1 LGSNPLAMDPF
12 QFILA
17 TEIPQV
23 SDIPEWINTLWEWV
37 KLDWIWIVRAIVEIS
52 ALAVGIYYA
61 FTFLQKSR
69 GWPVVLG
76 FLILIGL
83 TTLIALLQLEVL
95 RWLLQQLFLFTT
107 VAILI
112 IFQPELRR
120 LLAELG
126 NLPIFSSGEDS
137 PLNVDAIVQAT
148 NQLSRKRVG
157 SIVAIERT
165 VDIYQE
171 TKSGVLIDCALTP
184 EMLDSIFFPNSPLH
198 DGGVVVRGDRIMY
211 ASCIFPLTRRI
222 DINNT
227 LGTRHRAAIGLSEET
242 DAIVVI
248 VSEETGDISYSH
260 NGTLYRQVSLKQL
273 KDFLTEM
280 LKSRTPSAD
289 TQTTRTNRIR
299 DSFRE
304 LITIIEK
311 KVRPKPSI
319 K

>member
-1 LGSNPLAMDPF
+1 MDPF
-12 QFILA
+12 HFILA

-23 SDIPEWINTLWEWV
+23 SDIPEWINTLWEWI
-37 KLDWIWIVRAIVEIS
+37 KLDWMWIVRAIVEIS

-61 FTFLQKSR
+61 FTFLQRSR

-83 TTLIALLQLEVL
+83 TTLIALLELQVL

-126 NLPIFSSGEDS
+126 NLPIFSSDEDS
-137 PLNVDAIVQAT
+137 PLDVDAVVQAT

-165 VDIYQE
+165 VDVYQE
-171 TKSGVLIDCALTP
+171 TNSGVLIDCALTP
-184 EMLDSIFFPNSPLH
+184 EMLDSIFIPNSPLH

-260 NGTLYRQVSLKQL
+260 NGALYRKVSLKQL

-280 LKSRTPSAD
+280 LKASTPSAD
-289 TQTTRTNRIR
+289 TQTTRSSRLR
-299 DSFRE
+299 ESFRE
-304 LITIIEK
+304 LIAIIEK
-311 KVRPKPSI
+311 KIRPKPSI

>member
-1 LGSNPLAMDPF
+1 MDSNQLAKDSF
-12 QFILA
+12 HFILA

-23 SDIPEWINTLWEWV
+23 SDIPEWINTLWEWI
-37 KLDWIWIVRAIVEIS
+37 KLDWVWIVRAIVEIS

-61 FTFLQKSR
+61 FTFLQRSR

-83 TTLIALLQLEVL
+83 TTLIALLELQVL

-126 NLPIFSSGEDS
+126 NLPIFSSDEDS
-137 PLNVDAIVQAT
+137 PLDVDAVVQAT

-171 TKSGVLIDCALTP
+171 TNSGVLIDCALTP
-184 EMLDSIFFPNSPLH
+184 EMLDSIFFPNSQLH

-260 NGTLYRQVSLKQL
+260 NGALHRKVSLKQL

-280 LKSRTPSAD
+280 LKASTPSAD
-289 TQTTRTNRIR
+289 TQTTRSSRLR
-299 DSFRE
+299 ESFRE
-304 LITIIEK
+304 LIAIIEK
-311 KVRPKPSI
+311 KIRPKPSI

>member
-1 LGSNPLAMDPF
+1 MDPF
-12 QFILA
+12 HFILA

-23 SDIPEWINTLWEWV
+23 SDIPEWINAIWEWI
-37 KLDWIWIVRAIVEIS
+37 KLDWMWIIRGIVEIS
-52 ALAVGIYYA
+52 ALAIGIYYA

-83 TTLIALLQLEVL
+83 TTLIALLELQVL

-126 NLPIFSSGEDS
+126 NLPIFSSDEDS
-137 PLNVDAIVQAT
+137 PLNVDAVVQAT

-260 NGTLYRQVSLKQL
+260 NGALYRQVQLKQL
-273 KDFLTEM
+273 KDFLIEM
-280 LKSRTPSAD
+280 LKASTPAAD
-289 TQTTRTNRIR
+289 TQTTRTSRIR

-311 KVRPKPSI
+311 KIRPKPI
-319 K
+319 VK

>member
-1 LGSNPLAMDPF
+1 MDSF
-12 QFILA
+12 HFILA

-23 SDIPEWINTLWEWV
+23 SDIPEWIKTLWEWI
-37 KLDWIWIVRAIVEIS
+37 KLDWVWIVRAIVEIS

-61 FTFLQKSR
+61 FTFLQRSR

-83 TTLIALLQLEVL
+83 TTLIALLELQVL

-126 NLPIFSSGEDS
+126 NLPIFSSDEDS
-137 PLNVDAIVQAT
+137 PLDVDAVVQAT

-171 TKSGVLIDCALTP
+171 TNSGVLIDCALTP
-184 EMLDSIFFPNSPLH
+184 EMLDSIFFPNSQLH

-260 NGTLYRQVSLKQL
+260 NGALYRKVSLKQL

-280 LKSRTPSAD
+280 LKASTPSAD
-289 TQTTRTNRIR
+289 TQTTRSSRLR
-299 DSFRE
+299 ESFRE
-304 LITIIEK
+304 LIAIIEK
-311 KVRPKPSI
+311 KIRPKPSI